1 VFGTR
6 CNSKNVGPEPCFLI
20 GPMGVGKST
29 IGRTLARELKMDFI
43 DSDYELE
50 QRTGATVSLIFD
62 IEGEEGFRRREAQ
75 IVQEL
80 AERSNVVMATGGGSI
95 IDEENRKALR
105 KNGTVV
111 YLSATVD
118 TQIARVRN
126 TRNRP
131 MLQDG
136 DPREILE
143 GLNIERDPVYREEAD
158 FIFATDDRSPANV
171 AREIARELLQS

>member
-1 VFGTR
+1 MKRKT
-6 CNSKNVGPEPCFLI
+6 NIFLI

-43 DSDYELE
+43 DSDQELE

-62 IEGEEGFRRREAQ
+62 IEGEEGFRKRESQ

-80 AERSNVVMATGGGSI
+80 AERTDVVMATGGGTVM
-95 IDEENRKALR
+95 DEDNRKALR

-118 TQIARVRN
+118 TQLARVRN
-126 TRNRP
+126 TKNRP

-136 DPREILE
+136 DPKEVLTT
-143 GLNIERDPVYREEAD
+143 LNTERDPIYREEAD
-158 FIFATDDRSPANV
+158 YVFATDDRSPANV
-171 AREIARELLQS
+171 AREIAKELLKS